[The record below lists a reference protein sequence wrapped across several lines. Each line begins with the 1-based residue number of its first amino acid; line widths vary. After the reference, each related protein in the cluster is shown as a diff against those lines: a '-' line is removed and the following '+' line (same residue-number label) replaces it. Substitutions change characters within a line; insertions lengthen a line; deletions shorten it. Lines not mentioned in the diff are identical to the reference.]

1 MLSGVHSPGRE
12 HMKAIRF
19 KTGFAIFVIFFGLA
33 ALQAIGD
40 GNWWLVTFWVIIGTT
55 FLIADNLRKH
65 KEI

>member
-1 MLSGVHSPGRE
+1 
-12 HMKAIRF
+12 MKAIRF